1 MGWITLIVIGLVAG
15 LLARLIVPGRS
26 GLGLL
31 GTIVLGVVGSF
42 VGGWVGSFIFS
53 RGSVAELH
61 PTGILSSTLGAV
73 LILVLVR
80 TLGLGRRRH
89 A

>member
-26 GLGLL
+26 GLGIL
-31 GTIVLGVVGSF
+31 GTIVLGIVGSF

-53 RGSVAELH
+53 RGSFAELR

-73 LILVLVR
+73 IILVLVSA
-80 TLGLGRRRH
+80 LGPGGRRH
-89 A
+89 S